1 MATQGRTPIPKKQKE
16 IANSLPNPYEPLEKG
31 NPNISPDLNR
41 GKKTSMK
48 GDNVKPFS
56 IGIKDI
62 DESIMYYFKN
72 VIKPFV
78 MQNGQ
83 RIEVPVMY
91 SNPERWKGVQ
101 ADGFIRDKSGKI
113 MSPLIIFRRNTITKN
128 RSITNKLDA
137 NSPYNLEYFQK
148 RYNKSNSYSNFDV
161 LNNRKPTT
169 KNYAVVVPDYV
180 DLVYSCIIYTYYV
193 EQLNGII
200 EAINYSSD
208 SYWGDPERFKFKATI
223 DSFSTPVEMP
233 AGDIRSVRAN
243 FDINLYGY
251 IIPNIIQKNLTTNP
265 VRFSTGQ
272 VIFNNETV
280 SGDINNAQSKPFDP
294 SDIVTNPDVFIGK

>member
-16 IANSLPNPYEPLEKG
+16 IANSLPNPYEPLGRG
-31 NPNISPDLNR
+31 NPNVSSDLNR

-91 SNPERWKGVQ
+91 GNPERWKGVQ

-113 MSPLIIFRRNTITKN
+113 MSPLIMFRRNTITKN
-128 RSITNKLDA
+128 RSVTNKLDA

-169 KNYAVVVPDYV
+169 KNYAIVVPDYV
-180 DLVYSCIIYTYYV
+180 DLVYSCLIYTYYV

-251 IIPNIIQKNLTTNP
+251 IIPNIIQKDLTTNP

-280 SGDINNAQSKPFDP
+280 SGDINKAQPKPFDP

>member
-16 IANSLPNPYEPLEKG
+16 IANSLPNPYEPLGRG
-31 NPNISPDLNR
+31 NPNVSPDLNR

-83 RIEVPVMY
+83 RIEVPIMY
-91 SNPERWKGVQ
+91 GNPERWKGVQ

-113 MSPLIIFRRNTITKN
+113 MSPLIMFRRNTITKN
-128 RSITNKLDA
+128 RSVTNKLDA
-137 NSPYNLEYFQK
+137 NAPYNLEYFQK

-169 KNYAVVVPDYV
+169 KNYAIVVPDYV

-233 AGDIRSVRAN
+233 AGDIRAVRAN

-251 IIPNIIQKNLTTNP
+251 IIPNIIQKDLTTNP

-280 SGDINNAQSKPFDP
+280 SGNVNNVQPKSFDP
-294 SDIVTNPDVFIGK
+294 SDGLTNPDVFIGK

>member
-1 MATQGRTPIPKKQKE
+1 MAQTGRTPIPKKQKE
-16 IANSLPNPYEPLEKG
+16 IANSLPDPYAPLGKG
-31 NPNISPDLNR
+31 NPNPSPDLNR

-48 GDNVKPFS
+48 GSDVKPFS

-62 DESIMYYFKN
+62 DESILFYFKN
-72 VIKPFV
+72 IIKPFV

-83 RIEVPVMY
+83 RIEVPIMY
-91 SNPERWKGVQ
+91 GNPERWKGVQ

-113 MSPLIIFRRNTITKN
+113 MSPLIMFRRNTITKN
-128 RSITNKLDA
+128 RSVTNKLDA

-148 RYNKSNSYSNFDV
+148 RYNRHDSYSNFDV
-161 LNNRKPTT
+161 LNNRKPVS
-169 KNYAVVVPDYV
+169 KNYAIVVPDYV
-180 DLVYSCIIYTYYV
+180 DVTYSCMVYTYYL
-193 EQLNGII
+193 EQLNNIV
-200 EAINYSSD
+200 EAINYASD

-233 AGDIRSVRAN
+233 TGDVRSVRAN

-251 IIPNIIQKNLTTNP
+251 IIPNVIQKDLTTNP

-272 VIFNNETV
+272 VIFNNEVV
-280 SGDINNAQSKPFDP
+280 SGDINKTQSKPFDP
-294 SDIVTNPDVFIGK
+294 SDGVTNPDVFIDK